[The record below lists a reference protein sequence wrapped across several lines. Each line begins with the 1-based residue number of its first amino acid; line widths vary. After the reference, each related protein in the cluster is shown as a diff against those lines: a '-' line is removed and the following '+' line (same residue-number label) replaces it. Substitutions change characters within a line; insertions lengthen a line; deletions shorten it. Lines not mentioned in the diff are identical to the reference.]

1 MARAVVIGAGIGG
14 LTSGVALAQAGWR
27 VTVVERAASLD
38 PVGAG
43 LGVGPNA
50 LHALDA
56 LGLGDALR
64 ARAAIQ
70 GDAGIRRPDGRWLY
84 RTSDAAIRQRFG
96 DPLVVVLRSDLV
108 DVLTSALPDG
118 ALRLGTAVAGVG
130 LRKGD
135 VDLTDGTVFSADLV
149 VAADGIHSPTRALAL
164 PGHARLRTMPAVA
177 WRFLAPRP
185 AGLVPGETWGAG
197 ALVGVVPLA
206 DGRVYT
212 YAAVAVPAD
221 GEVPALPRFEG
232 WHDPIPQLFATAQDV
247 LAGRLQELERPLP
260 VMHSGRVALLG
271 DAAHP
276 MTPFIAQGACQAM
289 EDAVTLARLVDP
301 SDVVGSL
308 AAYSQARLAR
318 TQRIVRRS
326 RRVGDTMLRSGRLA
340 VAARDRV
347 VGLARFLPDDAIARS
362 FDDVFS
368 WQPPPAPVRGRAA
381 T

>member
-1 MARAVVIGAGIGG
+1 MARAVVVGAGIGG
-14 LTSGVALAQAGWR
+14 LTSGVALAQAGWQ
-27 VTVVERAASLD
+27 VTVVERASSLD

-64 ARAAIQ
+64 PRASIQ

-118 ALRLGTAVAGVG
+118 ALRLGATVGEVG

-135 VDLTDGTVFSADLV
+135 VRLSDGTGISADLV
-149 VAADGIHSPTRALAL
+149 VAADGIRSATRALAF
-164 PGHARLRTMPAVA
+164 PGHTQLRTLPAVA

-197 ALVGVVPLA
+197 ALVGVVPLP
-206 DGRVYT
+206 DGRVYA
-212 YAAVAVPAD
+212 YSALAVPAD
-221 GEVPALPRFEG
+221 AEVPALPRFDD

-247 LAGRLQELERPLP
+247 LAGRLQELERPVP
-260 VMHSGRVALLG
+260 AMHTGRVALVG

-276 MTPFIAQGACQAM
+276 MTPFLAQGACQAM

-308 AAYSQARLAR
+308 AAYSEARLAR

-326 RRVGDTMLRSGRLA
+326 RRVGDTMLRSGRIA
-340 VAARDRV
+340 VAVRDRV
-347 VGLARFLPDDAIARS
+347 VGLARRLPDDVLARS
-362 FDDVFS
+362 FDSVFS
-368 WQPPPAPVRGRAA
+368 WQPPPSAVPSRSGG
-381 T
+381 